1 MGYLDIHKV
10 TQDQINANHVQSA
23 PNRLAGTAQQNKK
36 VFDNLAELIASKHNS
51 LADAVSEN
59 NESLQEQITNIQL
72 IPGPQGDTGPQ
83 GPQGIQGIQGPQGE
97 KGEKGDT
104 GAQGPTGATG
114 SQGVQGPQGEIGPQ
128 GPQGLRG
135 LKGEKGDKGDAGA
148 DGSSFTI
155 YGMYATY
162 ADLIADRPVGE
173 IGEAYAVGTSEN
185 NTIYNWNT
193 INDSW
198 QDIGSLKGPKGDTGD
213 TGATGPQGI
222 QGPAGPQGIQGVQG
236 PQGETGAK
244 GDPGE
249 DGAQGPQG
257 VQGPQGIQGVQGVSV
272 TGYNVYY
279 RESNTP
285 PAKPTSY
292 PPTSAWSTDIPL
304 SPTYDVY
311 MTVVVEFSD
320 TSFEYLAPVKLLSNI
335 VYKDA
340 NGDISIPRKIT
351 AAGEI
356 RGGSI
361 VTSGD
366 ITGDDISGT
375 TLTVTSTID
384 AVGEITGGSLA
395 SNGTIDA
402 SGDISTDSDV
412 TADGDI
418 TAGGAIGATGAI
430 TAGGEITEN
439 NGQRA
444 ISLNISETTIA
455 AYTAMGM
462 V

>member
-1 MGYLDIHKV
+1 MGYLDIYKI

-23 PNRLAGTAQQNKK
+23 PNRLAGTAQQNKR

-59 NESLQEQITNIQL
+59 NESLQEQIINIQL
-72 IPGPQGDTGPQ
+72 LPGPQGDTGPQ
-83 GPQGIQGIQGPQGE
+83 GPQGIQGAQGPQGE
-97 KGEKGDT
+97 KGDKGET

-114 SQGVQGPQGEIGPQ
+114 PQGVQGPQGEIGPQ

-135 LKGEKGDKGDAGA
+135 LKGEKGDKGETGA
-148 DGSSFTI
+148 DGTSFTI

-162 ADLIADRPVGE
+162 ADLIADRPIGE
-173 IGEAYAVGTSEN
+173 AGEAYAVGTSET

-193 INDSW
+193 INNSW

-213 TGATGPQGI
+213 TGPAGPQGV

-257 VQGPQGIQGVQGVSV
+257 PQGIQGIQGVQGVSV

-279 RESNTP
+279 RESNTQ

-292 PPTSAWSTDIPL
+292 PPTSSWSTDIPL

-311 MTVVVEFSD
+311 MTVVVQFSD
-320 TSFEYLAPVKLLSNI
+320 TSFEYLTPVKLLSNI
-335 VYKDA
+335 VYKDV

-351 AAGEI
+351 AGGEI
-356 RGGSI
+356 RGAGFS
-361 VTSGD
+361 TNG
-366 ITGDDISGT
+366 DISGNNIT
-375 TLTVTSTID
+375 GTSLDVSSTVD
-384 AVGEITGGSLA
+384 AVGAITGGSLV

-402 SGDISTDSDV
+402 GDV
-412 TADGDI
+412 
-418 TAGGAIGATGAI
+418 
-430 TAGGEITEN
+430 ITEH
-439 NGQRA
+439 NGTRA
-444 ISLNISETTIA
+444 ISLNISEATIA